1 MKQICLGVAVAG
13 AVAGG
18 GSIAGAAVAYA
29 ETDTDSGSGS
39 SSSAS
44 SASSSSG
51 AAGRKSLREQ
61 RRAVVT
67 ERLKVRADVAERSER
82 LAAAVEAARTAKDRD
97 RDIERLDVTKGISRA
112 VDSIADASTTLRR
125 SVEVRVGE
133 ERRTPA
139 KALTAFLKSLPTLP
153 KPAPVKAPSQPSP
166 LLPFAL
172 AGANTTAVSTTR
184 RADSAPEAAVQT
196 TSAPTQRVL
205 VIGVDGVNL
214 SKILDDPDTND
225 KFIDLMNSGTTSA
238 TSIAGHTTISNPS
251 WTAILTGVWDNKSGV
266 VNNIF
271 NPAPYNKWPTVFD
284 QLEGANPDI
293 RTKVIA
299 DWDVITDIANAGTY
313 GADDVVL
320 IGQVAGDSDWSQTDA
335 KVTEEAIKSILGT
348 EAGYEEVPNFL
359 FTYLVQ
365 VDEAGH
371 AHGGDSQQYADAL
384 ARTDENLGAIV
395 DAVRA
400 REAASCAAG
409 ACEEWTIIVV
419 TDHGHQPQVG
429 FGHGFQSPR
438 ETSAFVIADGPG
450 FGVGEMNL
458 GYEIVDVT
466 PTVVKLFGIDPTLDA
481 DGKPLMD
488 RSGGQVD
495 PDDLQQALQEQIDSY
510 GWPDPATTFTLSVR
524 TIFTSIPYFVVQI
537 TNSITSQLNDIA
549 SQGIPVVSQLAAVVV
564 IPVQLIGDALF
575 AVTDVIAQIVARL
588 TGAGVIPPSAPS
600 ELRESADPI
609 LWPEAA
615 IAV

>member
-13 AVAGG
+13 AVAGA
-18 GSIAGAAVAYA
+18 GSVAGTAVAYA
-29 ETDTDSGSGS
+29 ESDSDSASGS
-39 SSSAS
+39 STSRSSATDRADRT
-44 SASSSSG
+44 SA
-51 AAGRKSLREQ
+51 REQ
-61 RRAVVT
+61 RRAVAT
-67 ERLKVRADVAERSER
+67 ERLKVHSDVAKRSER
-82 LAAAVEAARTAKDRD
+82 LAAAVEAARTVKDRD
-97 RDIERLDVTKGISRA
+97 RDVERLDVTKGFSRA
-112 VDSIADASTTLRR
+112 VDSIAEASTTLRR

-133 ERRTPA
+133 EQRKPG
-139 KALTAFLKSLPTLP
+139 KALTAFLKSLPKLP
-153 KPAPVKAPSQPSP
+153 KPAPIKAPSLPSP

-172 AGANTTAVSTTR
+172 AGANTTVVSTTR
-184 RADSAPEAAVQT
+184 RTDSAPEAAVQT

-214 SKILDDPDTND
+214 SKILDDPVTND
-225 KFIDLMNSGTTSA
+225 KFINLMNSGTTSA
-238 TSIAGHTTISNPS
+238 SSIAGHTTISNPS

-284 QLEGANPDI
+284 QLEGANRDI

-299 DWDVITDIANAGTY
+299 DWDVITDIASAGTF
-313 GADDVVL
+313 GADEVTLVN
-320 IGQVAGDSDWSQTDA
+320 QVAGDSDWSKTDE
-335 KVTEEAIKSILGT
+335 KVTEETIKTILGT
-348 EAGYEEVPNFL
+348 DPAYSEVPNFL

-384 ARTDENLGAIV
+384 ARTDENLGAIL
-395 DAVRA
+395 DAVAA

-409 ACEEWTIIVV
+409 ACEEWTVIVV
-419 TDHGHQPQVG
+419 TDHGHQPQKG

-438 ETSAFVIADGPG
+438 ETSSFVIVDGPG

-466 PTVVKLFGIDPTLDA
+466 PTVVKLFGIDPTRDA

-488 RSGGQVD
+488 RSGGQVS
-495 PDDLQQALQEQIDSY
+495 PDDLQKALQEQIDSY

-537 TNSITSQLNDIA
+537 TNTITSQLNDIA
-549 SQGIPVVSQLAAVVV
+549 SQGIPVVSQLAAVAV
-564 IPVQLIGDALF
+564 IPVELIGGALY
-575 AVTDVIAQIVARL
+575 AVTDVIAQIVAKL
-588 TGAGVIPPSAPS
+588 TGAGVIPPSAP

-609 LWPEAA
+609 LWPEVA